1 MKTWKEVPHIFA
13 NGKFKVIENITGDNV
28 ISDLTGIAIV
38 TDGIRALTE
47 LGWSAWVKDCTLIA
61 RKIDDMTDD
70 EIIQSLPFEVL
81 KDKADPEY
89 IRQKELEKNSYLRSM
104 RMCLYMI
111 SIGVY
116 PFDQSHFESSEVID
130 IKTLEEK
137 Q

>member
-61 RKIDDMTDD
+61 RKIEDMTD
-70 EIIQSLPFEVL
+70 EEYNEHQQIVWTINNPINGIRIGQYES
-81 KDKADPEY
+81 PES
-89 IRQKELEKNSYLRSM
+89 ILYL
-104 RMCLYMI
+104 L

-116 PFDQSHFESSEVID
+116 PFDQSAFGRGDVLD
-130 IKTLEEK
+130 INTLEDK